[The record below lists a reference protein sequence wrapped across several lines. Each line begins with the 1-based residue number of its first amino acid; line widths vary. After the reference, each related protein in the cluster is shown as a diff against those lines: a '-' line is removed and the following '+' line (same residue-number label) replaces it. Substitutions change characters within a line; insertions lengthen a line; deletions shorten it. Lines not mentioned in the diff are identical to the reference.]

1 MKTYSQENGIRPQF
15 PEALSKLGIA
25 ISTIG
30 QQPINGLRH
39 RAEKGTNG
47 WYIWCGQ
54 ELLHEDEFFSP
65 LHIEHIDEYLPQIKK
80 YLDLPPGYRF
90 LIDSNGYEDVWYDS
104 NLINVDT

>member
-1 MKTYSQENGIRPQF
+1 MYSQENGISPQV

-25 ISTIG
+25 LPTIG

-39 RAEKGTNG
+39 PPENGTNG

-54 ELLHEDEFFSP
+54 ELLVEDDFFSP
-65 LHIEHIDEYLPQIKK
+65 LHIEHTDEYLPQIKK

-90 LIDSNGYEDVWYDS
+90 LIDCSGYEDVWYDPS
-104 NLINVDT
+104 LLSLDT